1 MSPRVRTWTPS
12 LILAA
17 LVLITAVPGQGLA
30 QVLYGSVVGD
40 VKDSSGASVPGAAVV
55 VTNKNTNQA
64 RQAFTD
70 QTGHFNF
77 GDLPAGVY
85 SFKASQQGFKT
96 FEQTEVTVTI
106 NSTSRVDVTLEV
118 GSIGDTVTVKA
129 EAPRLQTETA
139 EVHQSLL
146 AAELTNL
153 PVPLGRNYQQV
164 YRMLPGFAPPINSHS
179 IPTNPAR
186 SLEFTVNGTSDDQN
200 NTRIDG
206 VSTTHVQLPHVV
218 SYIPTLESIQEV
230 NVVTNSMDAEQ
241 GLAGGAA
248 VNVQT
253 RSGTNILHGSGFG
266 YHTDEH
272 LKAWPMRFDDVA
284 LNTGDKPKMSYN
296 EYGGTVGGPIV
307 KNKAF
312 YFVSYESIRDHK
324 TVDRTVSVPLPAML
338 RGDLSLS
345 PTPVYDPLSGNADG
359 SGRTQ
364 FRVLPGDPNYALC
377 NTATN
382 PNCLNIIPAARMDP
396 IAKKIAGFIPGN
408 NLDRDRNNYFVPGP
422 FAFDRQQVDS
432 KIDYSV
438 NSKFNLAGTFGV
450 LHYRTSVPTVFG
462 ESAVGR
468 AIGGSSNPGHG
479 QGNTY
484 RLTVM
489 GTYIFSP
496 TFLMDAHYGYARQ
509 GTASEQPGLGP
520 NVGLDVLGIPGTNGT
535 RAFESG
541 WPTFEFEGGDDFAT
555 VGVNENFM
563 PYYRHDPQSQYVANF
578 TLIKNTHN
586 VRFGGDIYH
595 MALNQAQAEFITGGF
610 GAQGGFG
617 FDRGIT
623 ERCEAVDASTGN
635 CRQTSGG
642 SRYNSV
648 AAFLIG
654 QGAQAGRTL
663 QVPDEYH
670 VRAWLYSAYARDRWS
685 ASDKLTVDFGTRWE
699 YFPVPTRPGR
709 GIERYDVDTGK
720 VLLCGVGSVPTDC
733 GIATSKTRFGPRV
746 GVAYRPS
753 RQWVVRAGY
762 GLTNDPY
769 EAMELIRANYPIL
782 IQVKLESP
790 DGLTPARALS
800 QGIPAFQ
807 VPAEGNGILDIPSD
821 YAWTGYPQNLDR
833 GYIQS
838 WNLTVQRELPGNFTG
853 QIGYVATRSV
863 RQLGLVDINAGQ
875 IIGAGDD
882 GKPLETRFGRTASTV
897 FLQPVGTGHYNS
909 LQAQLQRRFTDGLS
923 LNVNYTWSRAMSPN
937 ENSSGT
943 PNVQAV
949 SYMDRNL
956 ALTNSDRTHNVG
968 ITNVWQLPIGKGRR
982 WLNDPGVLSS
992 ILGGW
997 QINNMISIMS
1007 GVPFSVFAD
1016 GTSLN
1021 LPGSNQT
1028 ADQVKDDV
1036 QKLGGVGRT
1045 TPYYDPTAFAE
1056 VTAARFGNTGY
1067 NILRGP
1073 GLFNWDFGLTREFS
1087 VNERVRLQ
1095 FRLESFNFTNTPHLA
1110 IPDNNVGDGSDF
1122 MTITSVQDLGRE
1134 GIDERQFR
1142 LGLRVVF

>member
-1 MSPRVRTWTPS
+1 MPAGARRRGTGLRYPV
-12 LILAA
+12 LAA
-17 LVLITAVPGQGLA
+17 FVLLLAVPCDGVA
-30 QVLYGSVVGD
+30 QVLYGSILGD
-40 VKDSSGASVPGAAVV
+40 VKDATGASLPGTVV
-55 VTNKNTNQA
+55 IITNPATNFS
-64 RQAFTD
+64 RQAVAD
-70 QTGHFNF
+70 NEGRFNLS
-77 GDLPAGVY
+77 DLPAGVY
-85 SFKASQQGFKT
+85 NFKATQQGFKT
-96 FEQTEVTVTI
+96 FEQSAVTVSI
-106 NSTSRVDVTLEV
+106 NRVTRVDVTLQI
-118 GSIGDTVTVKA
+118 GSIGDTVTVSA
-129 EAPRLQTETA
+129 EPPQLQTDTS
-139 EVHQSLL
+139 EVHVNLT

-164 YRMLPGFAPPINSHS
+164 YRMLPGFAPPVNSHS

-206 VSTTHVQLPHVV
+206 VSTTHIQLPHVV

-253 RSGTNILHGSGFG
+253 KSGSNVIRGSGFE
-266 YHTDEH
+266 YHTNEH
-272 LKAWPMRFDDVA
+272 LKAWPMRFDDAA

-296 EYGGTVGGPIV
+296 QYGGTVGGPIR

-312 YFVSYESIRDHK
+312 YFVSYESTRDHK
-324 TVDRTVSVPLPAML
+324 TVDRTVTVPLPAML
-338 RGDLSLS
+338 RGDLSQS
-345 PTPVYDPLSGNADG
+345 PTPIYDPLSGNADG

-364 FRVLPGDPNYALC
+364 FRVQPGDANFALC
-377 NTATN
+377 NTAAN
-382 PNCLNIIPAARMDP
+382 PNCLNIIPAARMDA
-396 IAKKIAGFIPGN
+396 IAKKIAAFIPAN
-408 NLDRDRNNYFVPGP
+408 NLDRERDNYFVSGP
-422 FAFDRQQVDS
+422 FAFDRHQVDS
-432 KIDYSV
+432 KIDYNV
-438 NSKFNLAGTFGV
+438 NSKFNLIGTFGV

-462 ESAVGR
+462 DTAVGR

-479 QGNTY
+479 HGNTY

-489 GTYIFSP
+489 GTYAFSS
-496 TFLMDAHYGYARQ
+496 TFLVDAHYGWARQ
-509 GTASEQPGLGP
+509 GTASEQPGLGR
-520 NVGLDVLGIPGTNGT
+520 NVGSDVLGIPGTNGT
-535 RAFESG
+535 RQFESG
-541 WPTFEFEGGDDFAT
+541 WPTFEFEDFAT

-563 PYYRHDPQSQYVANF
+563 PYYRRDPQSQYVVNF
-578 TLIKNTHN
+578 NLMKRTHN
-586 VRFGGDIYH
+586 IRFGGDIYR

-623 ERCEAVDASTGN
+623 LRCEALDPASGN
-635 CRQTSGG
+635 CEQTSRS

-648 AAFLIG
+648 AAFLLG
-654 QGAQAGRTL
+654 QASRAGRTL

-670 VRAWLYSAYARDRWS
+670 IRAWLFSGYARDRWTPTG
-685 ASDKLTVDFGTRWE
+685 KLTIDYGTRWE
-699 YFPVPTRPGR
+699 YFPVPSRPDR
-709 GIERYDVDTGK
+709 GIERYDVETGK
-720 VLLCGVGSVPTDC
+720 VLLCGVGSIPGDC
-733 GIATSKTRFGPRV
+733 GFEVSKARFGPRL
-746 GVAYRPS
+746 GVAYRLS
-753 RQWVVRAGY
+753 NKMVARAGY

-790 DGLTPARALS
+790 DGLTPARAMA
-800 QGIPAFQ
+800 QGIPAIQ

-821 YAWTGYPQNLDR
+821 YAWTGYPKKLDR

-838 WNLTVQRELPGNFTG
+838 WNLTVQRELPWSFTG

-875 IIGAGDD
+875 VIGAGES
-882 GKPLETRFGRTASTV
+882 GRPLLTEFDRTASTV
-897 FLQPVGTGHYNS
+897 LLQPVGTGRYDS
-909 LQAQLQRRFTDGLS
+909 MQAQLARRFVAGLA
-923 LNVNYTWSRAMSPN
+923 LNINYTWGKAISPN
-937 ENSSGT
+937 ENSSFT
-943 PNVQAV
+943 PNVQAIA
-949 SYMDRNL
+949 YLDRNR
-956 ALTNSDRTHNVG
+956 ALISTDRTHNVG
-968 ITNVWQLPIGKGRR
+968 ITNVWQLPFGEGRR
-982 WLNDPGVLSS
+982 WLNDKSVASH

-997 QINNMISIMS
+997 QINNMVSMMS
-1007 GVPFSVFAD
+1007 GPPFTVGAD

-1028 ADQVKDDV
+1028 ADQVKATV
-1036 QKLGGVGRT
+1036 EKLGGVGRS

-1067 NILRGP
+1067 NMLRGP
-1073 GLFNWDFGLTREFS
+1073 GLFNWDFGLQREFS
-1087 VNERVRLQ
+1087 LSGSLRLQ
-1095 FRLESFNFTNTPHLA
+1095 LRLESFNFTNTPHLA
-1110 IPDNNVGDGSDF
+1110 RPDGFVGDGEDF

-1142 LGLRVVF
+1142 LGVRFVF